1 MDNKKWLYV
10 YVVFLFILTF
20 LFASRLITSLK
31 TQVFDYFRLGLNL
44 ILVIYLV
51 IKIIKIGK
59 TENDNQK

>member
-59 TENDNQK
+59 AENDNQK